1 MGTNEFTPNHSRPQ
15 AESEDSMLSPMDYE
29 SLLAQVVQLVEDA
42 GLMLITEWQRPE
54 GPRGSGDKADVDVEI
69 ESLLRPRLL
78 QLLDCDFWGEET
90 GHRLT
95 GARYCWV
102 VDPNDGTADFLK
114 GHKGSAISVG
124 LLEDTQPVL
133 GVVYAPVL
141 PDGDSDCIAW
151 AKGTPRVLRN
161 GRPVDATLAQ
171 KEWSQDSIVMVS
183 TAAKEKPEINSELCA
198 PAGFIAMPSIAY
210 RLARVAAG
218 DGDAGVSLVPVSAHD
233 VVAGHALLIGA
244 GGVMIDQDGNDIT
257 YVTEASMQ
265 TVSQRCFGG
274 TSEACKTL
282 ATRNWSK
289 VFS

>member
-1 MGTNEFTPNHSRPQ
+1 MGTDEFTSNHSRPQ
-15 AESEDSMLSPMDYE
+15 AESEQSMLSPMDYE

-42 GLMLITEWQRPE
+42 GLLLITEWQRPE

-90 GHRLT
+90 GYRLT

-124 LLEDTQPVL
+124 LLEDAQPVL

-141 PDGDSDCIAW
+141 EGEQPDCIAW
-151 AKGTPRVLRN
+151 AKGSPTLLRN
-161 GRPVDATLAQ
+161 GKPVTATLPY
-171 KEWSQDSIVMVS
+171 KEWNQSSKVMVS
-183 TAAKEKPEINSELCA
+183 TAAKDKPYLNSELCS
-198 PAGFIAMPSIAY
+198 PGSFVAMPSIAY

-233 VVAGHALLIGA
+233 VAAGHALLIGA
-244 GGVMIDQDGNDIT
+244 GGVLVDQDGIGIT
-257 YVTEASMQ
+257 YATEVSMQ
-265 TVSQRCFGG
+265 TVSRKCFGG
-274 TSEACKTL
+274 T
-282 ATRNWSK
+282 
-289 VFS
+289 V